1 MSGLASALHE
11 FQKNPPVIPKDA
23 ENSAFGGKT
32 KHVSLD
38 TLLSLVVPALNAVG
52 LAVSQRPTIVDGQPA
67 LRTRLVHAESGEVDE
82 DVMLLLVAKQD
93 PQGQG
98 SGITYAR
105 RYSLMATLGL
115 SADADDDGNAATQR
129 RAPGQ
134 QPVAAPPKMASQEAV
149 QQVRDLAAAAGYTQE
164 MTEGA
169 IEAER
174 EAHGGVRQAWV
185 DTQLPLLQGAAGV
198 PA

>member
-1 MSGLASALHE
+1 MSGLAQALHE

-38 TLLSLVVPALNAVG
+38 TLLSLVVPALNQVG

-115 SADADDDGNAATQR
+115 SADADDDGNAAVQR
-129 RAPGQ
+129 RPAP
-134 QPVAAPPKMASQEAV
+134 AAAKPEMASQEAV
-149 QQVRDLAAAAGYTQE
+149 QQIRELALAAGYSAE

-169 IEAER
+169 IQKER
-174 EAHGGVRQAWV
+174 DEHGGIRQAWV
-185 DTQLPLLQGAAGV
+185 ETQLPLLQGAAGV